1 MEQLGEPGLT
11 RTGQSPWLL
20 ECLPAPMKGQCRAV
34 QSSLQKQR
42 GPSQSRRKIS
52 HARVKGKGQL
62 KLSVEVQ
69 DRILV
74 LHIMEAKGLMG
85 KEYQTC
91 DCYVKMSIVPDAN
104 WKCRQKTKTV
114 PDNKNPVFHEHF
126 LFPVQEE
133 DEQKRLLVTVWNRGR
148 NSRQSELIGCMSFGV
163 KSLLSLDKEIS
174 GWYYLLGE
182 ELGRTKHLKV
192 ATRRLKQGRELMLG
206 SHGAAQE
213 SQDAVTMRQLKG
225 DSGVSLQ
232 ITIPRGSDGFGFT
245 ICCDSPVRV
254 QAVDS
259 GGPAEKAGLQQLDTV
274 LQLNEQPVEHWKCVE
289 LAHEIRNCPTEIIL
303 LVWRLVPQV
312 KSGQEG
318 MIRRSSCKS
327 AYDLQSPPN
336 KREKNST
343 MPPRPEQ
350 RRSCHILYDGSDG
363 LVLNSWE
370 RYTEI
375 GKRSQNTM
383 PPLSRVPS
391 TADQNYIILA
401 PLNPGSQLL
410 RPVYQEN
417 NATVGNACKGK
428 SHMGSGR
435 KSRLMKTVQTMKSY
449 GNYQNCTIVRPHIP
463 HSSYGTYVTLAP
475 KVLVFPVFVQ
485 PLDLCNPART
495 LLLSEELLL
504 HESRSRTIQV
514 TLFVYSDL
522 LLFTKED
529 EPGRC
534 NVLRNPL
541 YLQSVKLQEGSED
554 RKFCIL
560 YLAEKSECLLSLEA
574 YSQEQKKRICWCLA
588 ENITKQQHP
597 ASAPTENKMLETDTE
612 KPGQMHAE
620 DRKAAAGDAALA
632 AEAPA
637 PAEPW
642 ETLGATQDP
651 LLVEKQLVAT
661 EKGEEQPSSLPAFII
676 PELRLDSTFSQSVA
690 GMAGST
696 TDGDDEEEDEE
707 EEDEDEEDEED
718 EEEDSDEHYLE
729 RNEAKRSSMI
739 ETSGCQPVYT
749 LSVQSSLRRRTHSE
763 GSLLQEAKSHC
774 FTSDTTLNCSDS
786 QGTKGHWALP
796 SPRTLKKE
804 LAKNGGSIHQLTL
817 LFSGHRKLS
826 GADPECSCDE
836 GDETSRKKRSRNLAK
851 DMKNRLGIFRRRNE
865 SPGANPSSKLD
876 KVLKSLKPTPE
887 EALKWGDSLEKLL
900 LHKYG
905 LAAFRAFLRTEFS
918 DENLEFWLACEEFKK
933 IKSQSKMVS
942 KAKKIFAEYI
952 AIQSCKEVNLDSYTR
967 EHTKENLQNITR
979 SCFDLAQKRI
989 YGLMEKD
996 SYPRFLRSDLYL
1008 DIINQKKASSPL

>member
-1 MEQLGEPGLT
+1 MNRFNGLCKVC
-11 RTGQSPWLL
+11 S
-20 ECLPAPMKGQCRAV
+20 E
-34 QSSLQKQR
+34 
-42 GPSQSRRKIS
+42 RRY
-52 HARVKGKGQL
+52 R
-62 KLSVEVQ
+62 
-69 DRILV
+69 
-74 LHIMEAKGLMG
+74 
-85 KEYQTC
+85 
-91 DCYVKMSIVPDAN
+91 
-104 WKCRQKTKTV
+104 
-114 PDNKNPVFHEHF
+114 
-126 LFPVQEE
+126 
-133 DEQKRLLVTVWNRGR
+133 
-148 NSRQSELIGCMSFGV
+148 
-163 KSLLSLDKEIS
+163 
-174 GWYYLLGE
+174 
-182 ELGRTKHLKV
+182 
-192 ATRRLKQGRELMLG
+192 
-206 SHGAAQE
+206 
-213 SQDAVTMRQLKG
+213 
-225 DSGVSLQ
+225 Q

-312 KSGQEG
+312 KSGHDG

-343 MPPRPEQ
+343 MPPRAEQ
-350 RRSCHILYDGSDG
+350 RRSCHVLYDGSDG
-363 LVLNSWE
+363 LVLNGWE

-375 GKRSQNTM
+375 GKPSPNTM

-391 TADQNYIILA
+391 AADQNYIILA

-417 NATVGNACKGK
+417 NATVGNGCKGK
-428 SHMGSGR
+428 SHVGSGR

-541 YLQSVKLQEGSED
+541 YLQSVKLQEGLED

-597 ASAPTENKMLETDTE
+597 ASAPTENKVSDPCGRSPAARDPCSEHHGALPAVGQRPSASAESLSCKDRCPLHLPAEAAATLPPSPASSWSPLATMMVGR
-612 KPGQMHAE
+612 KPG
-620 DRKAAAGDAALA
+620 RSPVLTGPNWPCLA
-632 AEAPA
+632 RCPFAPSA
-637 PAEPW
+637 QGPLPAE
-642 ETLGATQDP
+642 
-651 LLVEKQLVAT
+651 KQP
-661 EKGEEQPSSLPAFII
+661 EQGEERHGALPAFVI
-676 PELRLDSTFSQSVA
+676 PEVRLDSTFSQSAA
-690 GMAGST
+690 GTAGGT
-696 TDGDDEEEDEE
+696 TDG
-707 EEDEDEEDEED
+707 EDEED
-718 EEEDSDEHYLE
+718 EEEDEDEDEEEEEDDDSDENYLE
-729 RNEAKRSSMI
+729 RSEAKRSSMI

-749 LSVQSSLRRRTHSE
+749 LSVQNSLRRRTHSE

-804 LAKNGGSIHQLTL
+804 LTKNGGSIHQLTL
-817 LFSGHRKLS
+817 LFSGHRKVR
-826 GADPECSCDE
+826 GSCDE
-836 GDETSRKKRSRNLAK
+836 GDETSRKKRSRSLAK

-865 SPGANPSSKLD
+865 SPGANPSGKLD
-876 KVLKSLKPTPE
+876 KVLKSLKPAPE
-887 EALKWGDSLEKLL
+887 EALKWGESLEKLL

-918 DENLEFWLACEEFKK
+918 EENLEFWLACEEYKK

-979 SCFDLAQKRI
+979 GCFDLAQKRI

>member
-1 MEQLGEPGLT
+1 MVLVLSRCCVGQESRTWPGWAG
-11 RTGQSPWLL
+11 TGQRPPLQEL
-20 ECLPAPMKGQCRAV
+20 EDLPAMRKGPCGAGQPSLRAP
-34 QSSLQKQR
+34 R
-42 GPSQSRRKIS
+42 APSGGRRRIS

-62 KLSVEVQ
+62 KLSIEV
-69 DRILV
+69 RGRTLV
-74 LHIMEAKGLMG
+74 LHVMEAKGLMG
-85 KEYQTC
+85 SECRAC
-91 DCYVKMSIVPDAN
+91 DSYVKMSIVPDAD

-114 PDNKNPVFHEHF
+114 PDSKNPVFQEHF
-126 LFPVQEE
+126 VFPVQEE
-133 DEQKRLLVTVWNRGR
+133 DEQKRLLVTVWNRES

-182 ELGRTKHLKV
+182 DLGRTKHLKV
-192 ATRRLKQGRELMLG
+192 AMRRLKQSTEPVLG
-206 SHGAAQE
+206 SQSAAEE
-213 SQDAVTMRQLKG
+213 SQDAVTLKQLK
-225 DSGVSLQ
+225 
-232 ITIPRGSDGFGFT
+232 
-245 ICCDSPVRV
+245 
-254 QAVDS
+254 
-259 GGPAEKAGLQQLDTV
+259 
-274 LQLNEQPVEHWKCVE
+274 
-289 LAHEIRNCPTEIIL
+289 
-303 LVWRLVPQV
+303 
-312 KSGQEG
+312 
-318 MIRRSSCKS
+318 
-327 AYDLQSPPN
+327 
-336 KREKNST
+336 
-343 MPPRPEQ
+343 
-350 RRSCHILYDGSDG
+350 
-363 LVLNSWE
+363 
-370 RYTEI
+370 
-375 GKRSQNTM
+375 
-383 PPLSRVPS
+383 
-391 TADQNYIILA
+391 
-401 PLNPGSQLL
+401 LL
-410 RPVYQEN
+410 RPVYQEDN
-417 NATVGNACKGK
+417 TTGGNAPKGK
-428 SHMGSGR
+428 SHTGSGR
-435 KSRLMKTVQTMKSY
+435 KSRLMKTVQSMKSH

-463 HSSYGTYVTLAP
+463 HSYGTYVTLAP
-475 KVLVFPVFVQ
+475 KVLVFPIFVQ

-504 HESRSRTIQV
+504 HESRNRTTQV

-541 YLQSVKLQEGSED
+541 YLHSVKLQEGSED
-554 RKFCIL
+554 RKFCLL

-612 KPGQMHAE
+612 KPGQMHSE
-620 DRKAAAGDAALA
+620 DGKATVGDAPPA

-637 PAEPW
+637 LAKPW
-642 ETLGATQDP
+642 DVLGATQGP
-651 LLVEKQLVAT
+651 LLVEKQPVAT
-661 EKGEEQPSSLPAFII
+661 TKGEEQPSSLPAFVI
-676 PELRLDSTFSQSVA
+676 PELRLDSTFSQSAA
-690 GMAGST
+690 GVPGST
-696 TDGDDEEEDEE
+696 TDGEDEDDEEDDEEDEE
-707 EEDEDEEDEED
+707 EE
-718 EEEDSDEHYLE
+718 EEEDSDEQYLE
-729 RNEAKRSSMI
+729 RSEVKRSSMI
-739 ETSGCQPVYT
+739 ETSGGQAGYT
-749 LSVQSSLRRRTHSE
+749 LSVQGSLRRRTHSE
-763 GSLLQEAKSHC
+763 GSLLQEAKGHC

-786 QGTKGHWALP
+786 QGSAARWALP

-804 LAKNGGSIHQLTL
+804 LVKNGGSIHQLTL

-836 GDETSRKKRSRNLAK
+836 GDETSRKKRS
-851 DMKNRLGIFRRRNE
+851 
-865 SPGANPSSKLD
+865 
-876 KVLKSLKPTPE
+876 KSLPTPE

-918 DENLEFWLACEEFKK
+918 EENLEFWLACEEFKK

>member
-1 MEQLGEPGLT
+1 MEAGNV
-11 RTGQSPWLL
+11 R
-20 ECLPAPMKGQCRAV
+20 RV
-34 QSSLQKQR
+34 SLC
-42 GPSQSRRKIS
+42 SRRAGPLLGAS
-52 HARVKGKGQL
+52 FCLSTFGQL
-62 KLSVEVQ
+62 KLSIEV
-69 DRILV
+69 RGRTLV
-74 LHIMEAKGLMG
+74 LHVMEAKGLMG
-85 KEYQTC
+85 AECCAC
-91 DCYVKMSIVPDAN
+91 DSYVKMSLVPDAD

-126 LFPVQEE
+126 VFPVKEE
-133 DEQKRLLVTVWNRGR
+133 DEQKRLLVTVWNRER

-182 ELGRTKHLKV
+182 DLGRTKHLKV
-192 ATRRLKQGRELMLG
+192 DMRRLKQSTEVKPG
-206 SHGAAQE
+206 SQSAAQE
-213 SQDAVTMRQLKG
+213 SQDAVTLQQLK
-225 DSGVSLQ
+225 
-232 ITIPRGSDGFGFT
+232 ITIPRGTDGFGFT
-245 ICCDSPVRV
+245 ICCDAPVRV

-312 KSGQEG
+312 KPAHEA
-318 MIRRSSCKS
+318 MTRRSSCKS

-336 KREKNST
+336 KREKNG
-343 MPPRPEQ
+343 PVQAEQ
-350 RRSCHILYDGSDG
+350 RRSCHILYDGTEG
-363 LVLNSWE
+363 LGLHTWD
-370 RYTEI
+370 RYTEL
-375 GKRSQNTM
+375 GKRGQNTL
-383 PPLSRVPS
+383 PALSRVAS
-391 TADQNYIILA
+391 AADQNYIILA
-401 PLNPGSQLL
+401 PVNPGSQLL
-410 RPVYQEN
+410 RPVYQEDST
-417 NATVGNACKGK
+417 TVGNGSKGK
-428 SHMGSGR
+428 SHTGSGR

-463 HSSYGTYVTLAP
+463 HSYGTYVTLAP
-475 KVLVFPVFVQ
+475 KVLVFPIFVQ

-504 HESRSRTIQV
+504 HESRNRTTQV
-514 TLFVYSDL
+514 TLFIYSDL

-597 ASAPTENKMLETDTE
+597 AVAPTESKMLETGAE
-612 KPGQMHAE
+612 KPGQMHSE
-620 DRKAAAGDAALA
+620 DEKAAVGEALLAAKAAAL
-632 AEAPA
+632 
-637 PAEPW
+637 AEPW
-642 ETLGATQDP
+642 EALGATQAP
-651 LLVEKQLVAT
+651 LPVEKHPVAT
-661 EKGEEQPSSLPAFII
+661 AKGDEQPSSLPAFVI
-676 PELRLDSTFSQSVA
+676 PELRLDSTFSQSPA
-690 GMAGST
+690 GTAGGA
-696 TDGDDEEEDEE
+696 TDGEDEEEDE
-707 EEDEDEEDEED
+707 EEDEDEEDEE
-718 EEEDSDEHYLE
+718 EEEDSDEQYLD
-729 RNEAKRSSMI
+729 RNELKRSSMI
-739 ETSGCQPVYT
+739 ETSGGQPGYT
-749 LSVQSSLRRRTHSE
+749 LSVQGSLRRRTHSE
-763 GSLLQEAKSHC
+763 GSLLQEAKGHC

-786 QGTKGHWALP
+786 QGTAAHWALP

-804 LAKNGGSIHQLTL
+804 LVKNGGSIHQLTL

-836 GDETSRKKRSRNLAK
+836 GDETSRKKRSKSLAK

-865 SPGANPSSKLD
+865 SPGANPSGKLD

-918 DENLEFWLACEEFKK
+918 EENLEFWLACEEFKK

-1008 DIINQKKASSPL
+1008 DIINQKKGSSPL

>member
-1 MEQLGEPGLT
+1 
-11 RTGQSPWLL
+11 
-20 ECLPAPMKGQCRAV
+20 
-34 QSSLQKQR
+34 
-42 GPSQSRRKIS
+42 
-52 HARVKGKGQL
+52 
-62 KLSVEVQ
+62 
-69 DRILV
+69 
-74 LHIMEAKGLMG
+74 
-85 KEYQTC
+85 
-91 DCYVKMSIVPDAN
+91 
-104 WKCRQKTKTV
+104 
-114 PDNKNPVFHEHF
+114 
-126 LFPVQEE
+126 
-133 DEQKRLLVTVWNRGR
+133 
-148 NSRQSELIGCMSFGV
+148 
-163 KSLLSLDKEIS
+163 
-174 GWYYLLGE
+174 
-182 ELGRTKHLKV
+182 
-192 ATRRLKQGRELMLG
+192 
-206 SHGAAQE
+206 
-213 SQDAVTMRQLKG
+213 
-225 DSGVSLQ
+225 Q

-312 KSGQEG
+312 RSGHEG

-327 AYDLQSPPN
+327 AFDLQSPPN

-343 MPPRPEQ
+343 VPPRPEQ
-350 RRSCHILYDGSDG
+350 RRSCHVLYDGSDG

-370 RYTEI
+370 RYTEL
-375 GKRSQNTM
+375 GKRGQSTM
-383 PPLSRVPS
+383 PALSRVPS
-391 TADQNYIILA
+391 AADHNYIILA

-428 SHMGSGR
+428 SHTGSGR
-435 KSRLMKTVQTMKSY
+435 KSRLMKTVQTMKNY

-475 KVLVFPVFVQ
+475 KVLVFPIFVQ

-504 HESRSRTIQV
+504 HESRTRTIQV

-597 ASAPTENKMLETDTE
+597 ASAPTENKMLETDAE
-612 KPGQMHAE
+612 KPGQVHPE
-620 DRKAAAGDAALA
+620 DRKAAAGDAS
-632 AEAPA
+632 PST
-637 PAEPW
+637 EP
-642 ETLGATQDP
+642 TLGATQDP
-651 LLVEKQLVAT
+651 LLLAKQPVAT
-661 EKGEEQPSSLPAFII
+661 KTGEEQPSTLPAFVI
-676 PELRLDSTFSQSVA
+676 PELRLDSTFSQSAA
-690 GMAGST
+690 GMVGST
-696 TDGDDEEEDEE
+696 TDDEDEDEEEDEEDEE
-707 EEDEDEEDEED
+707 EEDEEEDGD
-718 EEEDSDEHYLE
+718 EQYLE
-729 RNEAKRSSMI
+729 RNEVKRSSMI

-774 FTSDTTLNCSDS
+774 FTSDTTLNCLDS
-786 QGTKGHWALP
+786 QDTKGHWALP

-804 LAKNGGSIHQLTL
+804 LTKNGGSIHQLTL
-817 LFSGHRKLS
+817 LFSGHRK
-826 GADPECSCDE
+826 
-836 GDETSRKKRSRNLAK
+836 
-851 DMKNRLGIFRRRNE
+851 
-865 SPGANPSSKLD
+865 
-876 KVLKSLKPTPE
+876 V
-887 EALKWGDSLEKLL
+887 
-900 LHKYG
+900 
-905 LAAFRAFLRTEFS
+905 
-918 DENLEFWLACEEFKK
+918 
-933 IKSQSKMVS
+933 
-942 KAKKIFAEYI
+942 
-952 AIQSCKEVNLDSYTR
+952 
-967 EHTKENLQNITR
+967 
-979 SCFDLAQKRI
+979 
-989 YGLMEKD
+989 
-996 SYPRFLRSDLYL
+996 
-1008 DIINQKKASSPL
+1008 